1 MNGTIKEKIYTFYNT
16 PCLYDKEEKNYNH
29 GDIKKKKKRTWT
41 EIGEKL
47 EIKGKATKVI
57 WGNFSKKAF

>member
-29 GDIKKKKKRTWT
+29 GDIKKKKKNMNRNWR
-41 EIGEKL
+41 
-47 EIKGKATKVI
+47 KV
-57 WGNFSKKAF
+57 GNQRESH